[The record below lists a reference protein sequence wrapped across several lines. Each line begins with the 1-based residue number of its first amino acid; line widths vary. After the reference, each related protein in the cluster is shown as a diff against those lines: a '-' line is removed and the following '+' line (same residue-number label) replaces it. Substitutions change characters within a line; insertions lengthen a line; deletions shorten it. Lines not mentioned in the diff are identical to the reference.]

1 MVSRVEDLSLELLGL
16 PASDRAL
23 LAERLISSLDE
34 SRATNSEA
42 QWIKEAKR
50 RSAEIDQGI
59 VECIPADEA
68 FRRAGQDL
76 K

>member
-1 MVSRVEDLSLELLGL
+1 MASRLDDLAVELLGL
-16 PASDRAL
+16 PASERAL

-42 QWIKEAKR
+42 LWLEEAKR
-50 RSAEIDQGI
+50 RSAQIEQGT
-59 VECIPADEA
+59 VECMPAEEA